1 MALFASIKPLFKNKP
16 LVIVLN
22 KTDIKPYGEVKEEDK
37 NLIESIAKENN
48 TYLIQ
53 MSNIS
58 GDGVG
63 DVKSSA
69 CDILIEFRFANKKKT
84 ERAIGDNV
92 LDKIYV
98 AQPNQVRG
106 ERTRR
111 PNIPD
116 TVVQEKLKEEDEESF
131 KLQNMTEDEKTRMED
146 QRLRDGDVEKLEKKI
161 KYNRIR
167 EMVEANGGHG
177 VFSISDRGKIEIIFN
192 FNFFFPF
199 AFF

>member
-1 MALFASIKPLFKNKP
+1 MQLFSSIKPLFKNKP

-22 KTDIKPYGEVKEEDK
+22 KTDIKPYAEVNQEEK
-37 NLIESIAKENN
+37 TLIEGIAKENN

-58 GDGVG
+58 GEGVG

-98 AQPNQVRG
+98 AQPNHVRG
-106 ERTRR
+106 DRTRR

-116 TVVQEKLKEEDEESF
+116 TVIQEKKKEAEEEDF
-131 KLQNMTEDEKTRMED
+131 KNLNMTEEEKVRVED

-167 EMVEANGGHG
+167 ELVEANGGHG
-177 VFSISDRGKIEIIFN
+177 VFSISDRGN
-192 FNFFFPF
+192 
-199 AFF
+199 